1 MSELQRGR
9 VSFSI
14 DRPWPTDA
22 PFTHGHDGRSRSGV
36 KDAAALSLATL
47 TSASSP
53 PEQTKCSEA
62 GGEELNSCG
71 TSSFD
76 RKEYTGAND
85 RREP

>member
-1 MSELQRGR
+1 MSEQQRGR

-47 TSASSP
+47 TSASF
-53 PEQTKCSEA
+53 
-62 GGEELNSCG
+62 
-71 TSSFD
+71 SSRAD
-76 RKEYTGAND
+76 P
-85 RREP
+85 RREWPRRRRAAEERDELAPLHLPP